1 MDTITLCHVSDNNGI
16 WDANYAALLVTQ
28 PPAGCCIWTKK
39 LSGLAVA
46 CIWIK
51 INCHDVL
58 RNLNTTQEDIDQL
71 TEIIRDWLGKYDIAM
86 DDFHVNRVDYDYNTI
101 CQAPEIIL
109 DILQQ
114 TPERAMRMDR
124 TVYYHYSNIST
135 GNTDNTEIEDAR
147 VQTVYY
153 ACKSRHAQVYDKEAE
168 RDAKHRQPKE
178 WEFGVLR
185 QEVQCHHAHIKHMKR
200 YYGLLP
206 SWDNWI
212 TLQMQEMYLRNTE
225 AMFPHED
232 FYSILVAKNI
242 VNASPYGTA
251 KKRKLCEDL
260 ELVASSGLFSL
271 KQAYKS
277 TNTYKDH
284 LKCFEELG
292 INPMTIP
299 EKYGIDHLE
308 NPLFR

>member
-1 MDTITLCHVSDNNGI
+1 MDTITLCRVSNLDGTLEP
-16 WDANYAALLVTQ
+16 NYIALLSGE
-28 PPAGCCIWTKK
+28 PPIGCCIWAKR
-39 LSGLAVA
+39 LPGLATM

-58 RNLNTTQEDIDQL
+58 HTVNTTQKDIDYL
-71 TEIIRDWLGKYDIAM
+71 TNIITNWLNKYGIILDE
-86 DDFHVNRVDYDYNTI
+86 FNVSRVDYDYNII
-101 CQAPEIIL
+101 CRAPQIVLNIL
-109 DILQQ
+109 RQ
-114 TPERAMRMDR
+114 TPERAMQMDR
-124 TVYYHYSNIST
+124 TLYFSI
-135 GNTDNTEIEDAR
+135 GDNEDADAQ

-153 ACKSRHAQVYDKEAE
+153 ACQSRHAQVYDKEAE

-178 WEFGVLR
+178 WEVGVLR

-232 FYSILVAKNI
+232 FYSMPVAKNV
-242 VNASPYGTA
+242 VNASPYGSA

-260 ELVASSGLFSL
+260 ELVASDGLL
-271 KQAYKS
+271 AMKKRYKS
-277 TNTYKDH
+277 LNTYKDH
-284 LKCFEELG
+284 MRCFKELQ

-299 EKYGIDHLE
+299 PKYGIDYLE
-308 NPLFR
+308 NPLFH

>member
-1 MDTITLCHVSDNNGI
+1 
-16 WDANYAALLVTQ
+16 
-28 PPAGCCIWTKK
+28 
-39 LSGLAVA
+39 
-46 CIWIK
+46 
-51 INCHDVL
+51 
-58 RNLNTTQEDIDQL
+58 
-71 TEIIRDWLGKYDIAM
+71 
-86 DDFHVNRVDYDYNTI
+86 
-101 CQAPEIIL
+101 
-109 DILQQ
+109 
-114 TPERAMRMDR
+114 
-124 TVYYHYSNIST
+124 
-135 GNTDNTEIEDAR
+135 
-147 VQTVYY
+147 
-153 ACKSRHAQVYDKEAE
+153 
-168 RDAKHRQPKE
+168 
-178 WEFGVLR
+178 
-185 QEVQCHHAHIKHMKR
+185 
-200 YYGLLP
+200 
-206 SWDNWI
+206 
-212 TLQMQEMYLRNTE
+212 MQEMYLRNTE

-242 VNASPYGTA
+242 VNASPYGSA